1 MRSPITKAR
10 LLTSA
15 LVLVNT
21 CVLGVLLDRIWYGT
35 QATLLLATAPK
46 PFAVPEL
53 DTGTPMRAG
62 NLGVIQ
68 DQPLFYASRHFYIPP
83 PPSAVPA
90 APPKPD
96 YRLVGTFIIP
106 SKPTVAL
113 LTGAG
118 GASRKVK
125 TGDELDG
132 WTVQAVETGR
142 VVLQYQ
148 ATTVEISSA
157 GKGSGT
163 GMQVVSLGHAPQA
176 GQAGLAGLTT
186 GPTGQ
191 QTAQATPSS
200 GGIRVLGA
208 AGVQGATAAQGA
220 GASAS
225 RSGYLVPNS
234 SPRLYRPPP
243 K

>member
-1 MRSPITKAR
+1 MKLPMAKAR

-15 LVLVNT
+15 LVLANI
-21 CVLGVLLDRIWYGT
+21 CALGVLLDRAWHGT
-35 QATLLLATAPK
+35 QTALLLATAPK

-53 DTGTPMRAG
+53 NTEVPARAAT
-62 NLGVIQ
+62 LAVIQ
-68 DQPLFYASRHFYIPP
+68 DQPVFYASRHFYTPP
-83 PPSAVPA
+83 PPSALPVT
-90 APPKPD
+90 PPKPD

-118 GASRKVK
+118 GVSRKVK
-125 TGDELDG
+125 TGDDLDG

-142 VVLQYQ
+142 VILQYQ
-148 ATTVEISSA
+148 ATTLEISSA
-157 GKGSGT
+157 GKGGNA
-163 GMQVVSLGHAPQA
+163 GMQVVSLGQTPQA
-176 GQAGLAGLTT
+176 GQAG
-186 GPTGQ
+186 Q
-191 QTAQATPSS
+191 QIAQAAQAG

-208 AGVQGATAAQGA
+208 VGVQGAAAAQGA
-220 GASAS
+220 GASPS
-225 RSGYLVPNS
+225 RSGYSIPNS